1 MATMKDIITSPLLLA
16 MVIIGLLYI
25 VGFSL
30 VYLKKAYTHCLELG
44 ISKEDLKN
52 VIKSS
57 LVFSIVPSLSIVVG
71 LFALISVL
79 GTVWSWWRLSVI
91 GSLSY
96 ESLIS
101 SSVASAIGF
110 SSSAEMLEGATG
122 QQFGVVMILMS
133 IGMLSGFF
141 ILLPLGKKLSMSVSK
156 SEENGN
162 GWKYVLSGCFML
174 CLFAVYIPVLLIG
187 DTVQAA
193 VMLTGLVIA
202 VGLGLLAKNP
212 KLAWLNDF
220 IMAFSMIGGM
230 ISSVLWCK
238 LFYSIFA
245 DWRYLMKKKGS
256 NKIVI
261 TDSFQAWAHKWGR
274 IGTLIAL
281 LYMIAIP
288 FVVLTFYDSLPSI
301 GEVINLSTISIL
313 MIYIPVGFSEAISYT
328 PILGASSYLTF
339 ITGNIMNLKLPCAVN
354 AMKLAKKE
362 PNTPEGEAISS
373 VAVAICSIMTIIILA
388 LAALLSAWISPV
400 FELPAVKTASNYLI
414 PALFGSLT
422 LGLFASTSSGK
433 KVVKNGVMGV
443 VPVIAIITVLALVVR
458 ITTGSSLFGM
468 VGFLILFM
476 LPVAIISSRIMWKKN
491 IIKVIDKEDADTEKS
506 E

>member
-1 MATMKDIITSPLLLA
+1 
-16 MVIIGLLYI
+16 
-25 VGFSL
+25 
-30 VYLKKAYTHCLELG
+30 
-44 ISKEDLKN
+44 
-52 VIKSS
+52 
-57 LVFSIVPSLSIVVG
+57 
-71 LFALISVL
+71 
-79 GTVWSWWRLSVI
+79 
-91 GSLSY
+91 
-96 ESLIS
+96 
-101 SSVASAIGF
+101 
-110 SSSAEMLEGATG
+110 
-122 QQFGVVMILMS
+122 
-133 IGMLSGFF
+133 
-141 ILLPLGKKLSMSVSK
+141 
-156 SEENGN
+156 
-162 GWKYVLSGCFML
+162 
-174 CLFAVYIPVLLIG
+174 
-187 DTVQAA
+187 
-193 VMLTGLVIA
+193 
-202 VGLGLLAKNP
+202 
-212 KLAWLNDF
+212 
-220 IMAFSMIGGM
+220 
-230 ISSVLWCK
+230 
-238 LFYSIFA
+238 
-245 DWRYLMKKKGS
+245 MKKKGS

-313 MIYIPVGFSEAISYT
+313 MVYIPVGFSEAISYT
-328 PILGASSYLTF
+328 PIL
-339 ITGNIMNLKLPCAVN
+339 NLKLPCAVN

>member
-1 MATMKDIITSPLLLA
+1 
-16 MVIIGLLYI
+16 
-25 VGFSL
+25 
-30 VYLKKAYTHCLELG
+30 
-44 ISKEDLKN
+44 
-52 VIKSS
+52 
-57 LVFSIVPSLSIVVG
+57 
-71 LFALISVL
+71 
-79 GTVWSWWRLSVI
+79 
-91 GSLSY
+91 
-96 ESLIS
+96 
-101 SSVASAIGF
+101 
-110 SSSAEMLEGATG
+110 
-122 QQFGVVMILMS
+122 
-133 IGMLSGFF
+133 
-141 ILLPLGKKLSMSVSK
+141 
-156 SEENGN
+156 
-162 GWKYVLSGCFML
+162 
-174 CLFAVYIPVLLIG
+174 
-187 DTVQAA
+187 
-193 VMLTGLVIA
+193 
-202 VGLGLLAKNP
+202 
-212 KLAWLNDF
+212 
-220 IMAFSMIGGM
+220 
-230 ISSVLWCK
+230 
-238 LFYSIFA
+238 
-245 DWRYLMKKKGS
+245 MKKKGS

-261 TDSFQAWAHKWGR
+261 ADSFQAWAHKWGR

-281 LYMIAIP
+281 LYMIAIS

-313 MIYIPVGFSEAISYT
+313 MVYIPVGFSEAISYT

-443 VPVIAIITVLALVVR
+443 VPVIVIITVLALVVR

-491 IIKVIDKEDADTEKS
+491 IIKVVDKEDADTEKS

>member
-1 MATMKDIITSPLLLA
+1 
-16 MVIIGLLYI
+16 
-25 VGFSL
+25 
-30 VYLKKAYTHCLELG
+30 
-44 ISKEDLKN
+44 
-52 VIKSS
+52 
-57 LVFSIVPSLSIVVG
+57 
-71 LFALISVL
+71 
-79 GTVWSWWRLSVI
+79 
-91 GSLSY
+91 
-96 ESLIS
+96 
-101 SSVASAIGF
+101 
-110 SSSAEMLEGATG
+110 
-122 QQFGVVMILMS
+122 
-133 IGMLSGFF
+133 
-141 ILLPLGKKLSMSVSK
+141 
-156 SEENGN
+156 
-162 GWKYVLSGCFML
+162 
-174 CLFAVYIPVLLIG
+174 
-187 DTVQAA
+187 
-193 VMLTGLVIA
+193 
-202 VGLGLLAKNP
+202 
-212 KLAWLNDF
+212 
-220 IMAFSMIGGM
+220 
-230 ISSVLWCK
+230 
-238 LFYSIFA
+238 
-245 DWRYLMKKKGS
+245 MKKKGS

-313 MIYIPVGFSEAISYT
+313 MVYIPVGFSEAISYT

-354 AMKLAKKE
+354 AMKLTKKE

-373 VAVAICSIMTIIILA
+373 VAVAVCSIMTIIILA
-388 LAALLSAWISPV
+388 LAALLSAWISAV

-443 VPVIAIITVLALVVR
+443 VPVIVIITVLALVVR

-491 IIKVIDKEDADTEKS
+491 IIKVVDKEDADTEKS

>member
-1 MATMKDIITSPLLLA
+1 
-16 MVIIGLLYI
+16 
-25 VGFSL
+25 
-30 VYLKKAYTHCLELG
+30 
-44 ISKEDLKN
+44 
-52 VIKSS
+52 
-57 LVFSIVPSLSIVVG
+57 
-71 LFALISVL
+71 
-79 GTVWSWWRLSVI
+79 
-91 GSLSY
+91 
-96 ESLIS
+96 
-101 SSVASAIGF
+101 
-110 SSSAEMLEGATG
+110 
-122 QQFGVVMILMS
+122 
-133 IGMLSGFF
+133 
-141 ILLPLGKKLSMSVSK
+141 
-156 SEENGN
+156 
-162 GWKYVLSGCFML
+162 
-174 CLFAVYIPVLLIG
+174 
-187 DTVQAA
+187 
-193 VMLTGLVIA
+193 
-202 VGLGLLAKNP
+202 
-212 KLAWLNDF
+212 
-220 IMAFSMIGGM
+220 
-230 ISSVLWCK
+230 
-238 LFYSIFA
+238 
-245 DWRYLMKKKGS
+245 MKKKGS

-313 MIYIPVGFSEAISYT
+313 MVYIPVGFSEAISYT

-354 AMKLAKKE
+354 AMKLTKKE

-373 VAVAICSIMTIIILA
+373 VAVAVCSIMTIIILA

-400 FELPAVKTASNYLI
+400 FEL

-443 VPVIAIITVLALVVR
+443 VPVIVIITVLALVVR

-491 IIKVIDKEDADTEKS
+491 IIKVVNKEDADTEKS

>member
-1 MATMKDIITSPLLLA
+1 
-16 MVIIGLLYI
+16 
-25 VGFSL
+25 
-30 VYLKKAYTHCLELG
+30 
-44 ISKEDLKN
+44 
-52 VIKSS
+52 
-57 LVFSIVPSLSIVVG
+57 
-71 LFALISVL
+71 
-79 GTVWSWWRLSVI
+79 
-91 GSLSY
+91 
-96 ESLIS
+96 
-101 SSVASAIGF
+101 
-110 SSSAEMLEGATG
+110 
-122 QQFGVVMILMS
+122 
-133 IGMLSGFF
+133 
-141 ILLPLGKKLSMSVSK
+141 
-156 SEENGN
+156 
-162 GWKYVLSGCFML
+162 
-174 CLFAVYIPVLLIG
+174 
-187 DTVQAA
+187 
-193 VMLTGLVIA
+193 
-202 VGLGLLAKNP
+202 
-212 KLAWLNDF
+212 
-220 IMAFSMIGGM
+220 
-230 ISSVLWCK
+230 
-238 LFYSIFA
+238 
-245 DWRYLMKKKGS
+245 MKKKGS

-313 MIYIPVGFSEAISYT
+313 MVYIPVGFSEAISYT

-443 VPVIAIITVLALVVR
+443 VPVIVIITVLALVVR
-458 ITTGSSLFGM
+458 ITTSSSLFGM

-476 LPVAIISSRIMWKKN
+476 LPVAIISSRIMWKKK
-491 IIKVIDKEDADTEKS
+491 IIKVVDKEDADTEK
-506 E
+506 